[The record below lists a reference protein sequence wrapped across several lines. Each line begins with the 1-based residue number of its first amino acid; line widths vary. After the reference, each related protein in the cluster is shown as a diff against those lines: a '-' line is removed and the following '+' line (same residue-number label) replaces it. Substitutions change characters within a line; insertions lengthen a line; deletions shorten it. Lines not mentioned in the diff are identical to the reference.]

1 MTDVNRKRYLCAS
14 EDISEGGHSF
24 RFNIAKDGTV
34 SPAFVIRHHQGLK
47 AYINRC
53 AHLMLELDWEP
64 GEVFDLD
71 GEYLICANHGA
82 LYEPETGACAGGPC
96 NGVGLEPLI
105 VVETESK
112 VYLDDQQYFL
122 D

>member
-1 MTDVNRKRYLCAS
+1 MTDVKRKGYLCSS
-14 EDISEGGHSF
+14 EDITEGGHSV
-24 RFNIAKDGTV
+24 RFNVIKDGTV
-34 SPAFVIRHHQGLK
+34 SPAFVIRHAQGSK

-71 GEYLICANHGA
+71 REYLICANHGA
-82 LYEPETGACAGGPC
+82 LYNPETGACAAGPC
-96 NGVGLEPLI
+96 NGIGLESLT
-105 VVETESK
+105 VVETDGK
-112 VYLDDQQYFL
+112 VYLDDPYYFL

>member
-1 MTDVNRKRYLCAS
+1 MTDVKKKGYLCTS
-14 EDISEGGHSF
+14 QDISEGGHSF
-24 RFNIAKDGTV
+24 RINVVKDGTV
-34 SPAFVIRHHQGLK
+34 SPAFVIRHVQGSK
-47 AYINRC
+47 AYVNRC

-82 LYEPETGACAGGPC
+82 LYEPETGVCAGGPC
-96 NGVGLEPLI
+96 NGVGLESLN
-105 VVETESK
+105 VVESENK
-112 VYLDDQQYFL
+112 AYLDDPHYFL

>member
-1 MTDVNRKRYLCAS
+1 MTDVKRKGYLCSS
-14 EDISEGGHSF
+14 EDITEGGHSV
-24 RFNIAKDGTV
+24 RFNVIKDGTV
-34 SPAFVIRHHQGLK
+34 SSAFVIRHTQGPK

-71 GEYLICANHGA
+71 GGYLICANHGA

-105 VVETESK
+105 VVETEGK
-112 VYLDDQQYFL
+112 VYLDDPHYFL

>member
-1 MTDVNRKRYLCAS
+1 MHDLSEKAYLCS
-14 EDISEGGHSF
+14 SKDLNEGGRSI
-24 RFNIAKDGTV
+24 RFNVNKDGALW
-34 SPAFVIRHHQGLK
+34 PAFVIRHAQGSK
-47 AYINRC
+47 AYVNRC
-53 AHLMLELDWEP
+53 THLMLELDWEP

-96 NGVGLEPLI
+96 NGVGLESLT
-105 VVETESK
+105 VVETDGK
-112 VYLDDQQYFL
+112 IYLDDPHYLL

>member
-1 MTDVNRKRYLCAS
+1 
-14 EDISEGGHSF
+14 
-24 RFNIAKDGTV
+24 
-34 SPAFVIRHHQGLK
+34 
-47 AYINRC
+47 
-53 AHLMLELDWEP
+53 MLELDWEP

-105 VVETESK
+105 VVETEGK
-112 VYLDDQQYFL
+112 VYLDDPHYFL